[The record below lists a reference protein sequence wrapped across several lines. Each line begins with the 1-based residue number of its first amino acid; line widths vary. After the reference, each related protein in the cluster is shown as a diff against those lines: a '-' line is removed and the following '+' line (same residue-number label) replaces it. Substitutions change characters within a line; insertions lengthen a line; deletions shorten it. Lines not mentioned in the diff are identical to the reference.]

1 MEVTHT
7 HARMLK
13 HRTYRVLQAKIETTI
28 EIMHDPKYTEMPN
41 ATHAKKQ
48 TIAGSAIL
56 IMAYGMLQL
65 TCIQFGI
72 ESTMQLVWCAE
83 PGACNTD
90 E

>member
-1 MEVTHT
+1 
-7 HARMLK
+7 
-13 HRTYRVLQAKIETTI
+13 
-28 EIMHDPKYTEMPN
+28 MPS
-41 ATHAKKQ
+41 ATHAKMQ

-56 IMAYGMLQL
+56 NMVYGMLQL
-65 TCIQFGI
+65 SRIQFGI